1 MKNADVT
8 ENSKITVSLLSMSW
22 YRRKDPRI
30 PLGMAY
36 IYSSL
41 KNKFPD
47 DLIDITMIEADVR
60 DNLTNSIH
68 RILAINPD
76 IIGIGVYAWN
86 SDQTKAVIKSL
97 RELGFGGIIVLG
109 GPEITYGGNELNAEF
124 PEVGFF
130 VKGFGEIAFTKII
143 HYLKSNSWN
152 NIPGVYKAGEEI
164 GDILADPTTS
174 VASSPFGRDDLV
186 KELIGKDF
194 ARWQTQRGCVYRC
207 TFCAFK
213 MPNNGMI
220 ESDLATVEFEL
231 KKIAELA
238 PKNVAVLDPVFF
250 LNRIRAVS
258 VLEMMKKITPET
270 TYNLQTRFE
279 HLNTDI
285 IKKIDPDHIILECGL
300 QTLNSEVQRRIKRV
314 NNREKVSEIIKNLN
328 ARKIRFETHLIYGL
342 PGQTMDSFA
351 SDIFS
356 LKQMGCTKLRI
367 FPLSLLRGTE
377 IEVNADSRE
386 IIFSP
391 VFPREVI
398 KTEWMDVH
406 QVYRLKELQKYLED
420 NGNIMDEEFVKNL
433 TDASKVT
440 KCR

>member
-22 YRRKDPRI
+22 YRRKDPRV

-41 KNKFPD
+41 KNKFPED
-47 DLIDITMIEADVR
+47 QIDVTMIEADVR
-60 DNLTNSIH
+60 DNITDSIH
-68 RILAINPD
+68 RILALNPA

-86 SDQTKAVIKSL
+86 SNQTKTVIESL
-97 RELGFGGIIVLG
+97 RKLGFGGIVVLG

-124 PEVGFF
+124 PEVQFF
-130 VKGFGEIAFTKII
+130 VKGFGETAFTNII
-143 HYLKSNSWN
+143 QYLKSNSWN
-152 NIPGVYKAGEEI
+152 NIPGVYRAGEEI
-164 GDILADPTTS
+164 GNILADPTIS
-174 VASSPFGRDDLV
+174 VASSPFGRDDLI

-231 KKIAELA
+231 KKIAEVA

-250 LNRIRAVS
+250 LNKMRAVN

-279 HLNTDI
+279 HLNADI
-285 IKKIDPDHIILECGL
+285 IEKIDPDHIILECGL
-300 QTLNSEVQRRIKRV
+300 QTLDPEVQRRIKRV
-314 NNREKVSEIIKNLN
+314 NNRERVNETIKNLN

-351 SDIFS
+351 SDVIS
-356 LKQMGCTKLRI
+356 LKQMGCNKLRI

-377 IEVNADSRE
+377 IEVDAISGE
-386 IIFSP
+386 ITFAP
-391 VFPREVI
+391 AFPREVI
-398 KTEWMDVH
+398 RTEWMDLY

-420 NGNIMDEEFVKNL
+420 NGNIMDVEFIKKL
-433 TDASKVT
+433 TEVSKVT
-440 KCR
+440 ECR